1 MPRSPQT
8 PSLLL
13 RGTCAC
19 ASALLALGLLPAAP
33 ALAETAVNPVSG
45 NQGFLVVTEGDAVL
59 AGNESEGAV
68 AVGGDL
74 VFGDYNVAA
83 HTPGSHTAEGDEHP
97 TALLVNGRVDFGASE
112 GDLKVLQ
119 NGYVKV
125 GAAADADISTTDH
138 NGAQVNT
145 VVAGPG
151 GRGTTPRVSL
161 TVRQP
166 RESVTGGALDVAGL
180 FPAYRERSAGLAAC
194 EGGVV
199 PLRTGDGSEALPPF
213 EQGANVTLPLA
224 RGAQNVW
231 NVAAEDLAAL
241 EVITFGDAPGP
252 DAPLLVNVDTSGVGG
267 RFEWRTPNMAGIGLE
282 QARYVLFNFGDATAV
297 TFTPDSRTV
306 EGTVFAPDAKVRW
319 LSPGNIEGNV
329 IAASFEH
336 GSPSEGVV
344 GNGELHNGDF
354 SAELTP
360 CGPGGD
366 GAPEEPGE
374 PGEPEPTP
382 GDEGSEAPEEEQPGE
397 GPVTE
402 ETPGGEP
409 SASPSPEQAAG
420 SDGGLAVTGA
430 SLWGLVGAAVV
441 AIGAGVAAF
450 VFTRRRRT
458 GPSA

>member
-13 RGTCAC
+13 RGAC
-19 ASALLALGLLPAAP
+19 ASTSALLAFGLLPAAP

-83 HTPGSHTAEGDEHP
+83 HTPGSYTAEGDEHP
-97 TALLVNGRVDFGASE
+97 AALLVNGRVDFGASE

-119 NGYVKV
+119 SGYVKV
-125 GAAADADISTTDH
+125 GAAEDADISTTDH

-145 VVAGPG
+145 VVAGPE
-151 GRGTTPRVSL
+151 GRESTPRISL

-166 RESVTGGALDVAGL
+166 QESVTSAALDVAGL

-213 EQGANVTLPLA
+213 DQGANVTLPLA
-224 RGAQNVW
+224 PGAQNVW

-241 EVITFGDAPGP
+241 EVITFEDKPGP
-252 DAPLLVNVDTSGVGG
+252 DAPLLVNVDTSGVDG

-282 QARYVLFNFGDATAV
+282 EARYVLFNFGDAASV
-297 TFTPDSRTV
+297 TFTPDSRTL
-306 EGTVFAPDAKVRW
+306 EGTVFAPDAKVSW
-319 LSPGNIEGNV
+319 LSPSNIEGNV
-329 IAASFEH
+329 VAASFEH
-336 GSPSEGVV
+336 GSLSAGVV

-360 CGPGGD
+360 CGPGG
-366 GAPEEPGE
+366 GETPEE

-382 GDEGSEAPEEEQPGE
+382 DGEEPEAPEEEQPTE
-397 GPVTE
+397 VPVAE
-402 ETPGGEP
+402 ETPGEEP

-450 VFTRRRRT
+450 VFTRRRKS
-458 GPSA
+458 GSSV